1 MTTGTMM
8 IMRTMR
14 TMMTINKSDGVM
26 RRHDM
31 TLKEQSKR
39 LVTCNLTLETL
50 ITLTGTAFAI
60 LAMF

>member
-14 TMMTINKSDGVM
+14 TMMTINKISDQSDGVM

-39 LVTCNLTLETL
+39 LVT
-50 ITLTGTAFAI
+50 
-60 LAMF
+60 

>member
-1 MTTGTMM
+1 MRTGTMM

-14 TMMTINKSDGVM
+14 TMMTIDKTSDQSYVVM

-39 LVTCNLTLETL
+39 LM
-50 ITLTGTAFAI
+50 G
-60 LAMF
+60 

>member
-14 TMMTINKSDGVM
+14 TINKTSDLSEVVM

-31 TLKEQSKR
+31 TLKEQSER
-39 LVTCNLTLETL
+39 LVT
-50 ITLTGTAFAI
+50 
-60 LAMF
+60 